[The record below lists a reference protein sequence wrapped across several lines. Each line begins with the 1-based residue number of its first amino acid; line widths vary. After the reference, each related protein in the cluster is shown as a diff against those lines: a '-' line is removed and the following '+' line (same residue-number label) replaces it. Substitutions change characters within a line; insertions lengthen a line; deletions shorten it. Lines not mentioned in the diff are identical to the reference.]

1 MIEKCIA
8 KFSRNHYRKKSD
20 LKDTGNYYKCL
31 KQFDMGLF
39 EEIGGNIQEKTK
51 TKTKG
56 KSPRK
61 TKKAL

>member
-1 MIEKCIA
+1 
-8 KFSRNHYRKKSD
+8 
-20 LKDTGNYYKCL
+20 
-31 KQFDMGLF
+31 MGLY
-39 EEIGGNIQEKTK
+39 EEIGGNIQEK

>member
-39 EEIGGNIQEKTK
+39 EEIGGNIQENE
-51 TKTKG
+51 
-56 KSPRK
+56 RN
-61 TKKAL
+61 